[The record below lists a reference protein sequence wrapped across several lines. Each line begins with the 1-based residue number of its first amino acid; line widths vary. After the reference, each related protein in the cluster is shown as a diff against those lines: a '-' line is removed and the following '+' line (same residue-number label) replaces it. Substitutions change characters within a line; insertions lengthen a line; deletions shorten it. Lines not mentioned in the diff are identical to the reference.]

1 MTNCQYILSFYLF
14 QIIGHLSAKAS
25 NINGLVSWEATKL
38 FILVIYLQ
46 FGVWQCAL
54 PHLALQVDGQ
64 DGARGCDVARKVV
77 QTSVSELEDIR

>member
-1 MTNCQYILSFYLF
+1 MGSYQ
-14 QIIGHLSAKAS
+14 
-25 NINGLVSWEATKL
+25 L

-46 FGVWQCAL
+46 CGVWQCAL